1 MKIGKRRS
9 SKRKTAKPKA
19 DAKKTSSSSSAS
31 PKKTGEKKKKKNKR
45 SDQFVF
51 SRRAILLWG
60 ISFMVVAIWIFVLGV
75 LAGRGLIFHSQTF
88 KEIEKRIGEFR
99 SNNPPTVTVEPGQK
113 EDTAPEPKLT
123 FYKSLSTGR
132 IQNDVI
138 PIKKPESAVL
148 PSEQKKKT
156 TATVSSGPESLP
168 EKTPLRK
175 KEIESSAKPL
185 AKWEKPAVQSLP
197 QATSLAQPP
206 ARVEGENY
214 TVQVAALNE
223 LEGAE
228 KLVASLKRKGYPA
241 YYYHVRNESRQY
253 FRVRVGRYKTRREAQ
268 SAMVK
273 LRRIGHESIFISR
286 LTR

>member
-9 SKRKTAKPKA
+9 SKRETVKPKT
-19 DAKKTSSSSSAS
+19 DAGKTSLSSSTSR
-31 PKKTGEKKKKKNKR
+31 KKTGERRKKKNKR

-60 ISFMVVAIWIFVLGV
+60 MSFMVVAIWIFVLGV

-88 KEIEKRIGEFR
+88 KNIEKRIGEFR
-99 SNNPPTVTVEPGQK
+99 SNNPPAVTVEPDQEEG
-113 EDTAPEPKLT
+113 AASEPKLT

-132 IQNDVI
+132 IQDDLKS
-138 PIKKPESAVL
+138 IKKPESASL

-175 KEIESSAKPL
+175 KEIESSARPV
-185 AKWEKPAVQSLP
+185 AKREKPAVQSLP
-197 QATSLAQPP
+197 QGTSLAQPP

-214 TVQVAALNE
+214 TVQVAALKN
-223 LEGAE
+223 LERAE
-228 KLVASLKRKGYPA
+228 KLVASLKRQGYPA
-241 YYYHVRNESRQY
+241 YFYHVRDESRQY

-268 SAMVK
+268 SALVR
-273 LRRIGHESIFISR
+273 LRRIGHEGIFISR
-286 LTR
+286 LTN